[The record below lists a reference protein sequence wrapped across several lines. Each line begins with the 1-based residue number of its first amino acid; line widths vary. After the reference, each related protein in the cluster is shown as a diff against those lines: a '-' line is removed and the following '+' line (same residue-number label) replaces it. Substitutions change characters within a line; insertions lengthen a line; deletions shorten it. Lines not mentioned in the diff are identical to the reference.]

1 MIKNTFI
8 SLFLLVFVSQSGFSQ
23 KISLSEEIYDL
34 KRADVEG
41 LKFLR
46 KRERLREV
54 IEKSKNL
61 KQVIASKE
69 IKDGVGRKTASVI
82 DEMSQK
88 QWEDEID
95 KLLEKNTIE

>member
-1 MIKNTFI
+1 MIF
-8 SLFLLVFVSQSGFSQ
+8 FSHFSFAQ

-34 KRADVEG
+34 KRADEEG

-69 IKDGVGRKTASVI
+69 VKDGGGRKTASVV

-95 KLLEKNTIE
+95 KLLEEDTIE